1 MGKIQKHYSSF
12 CFWSTPSC
20 PHLAWWASLRGQA
33 SWKDRKCRSQPLP
46 GMITGF
52 SILLEVAVC
61 YSPVMP
67 SIPTCTPTRNHF
79 IGWKE
84 TQSVGTLQGIHLP
97 YHCIN
102 ENNGRSRILSNLLK
116 VTLPF
121 SSRSG
126 TKHKS
131 PESLERA
138 MCSLLSLGNTALGFG
153 PDLQWFPKFLRYSLL
168 HFFCPEDRN

>member
-1 MGKIQKHYSSF
+1 M
-12 CFWSTPSC
+12 
-20 PHLAWWASLRGQA
+20 
-33 SWKDRKCRSQPLP
+33 
-46 GMITGF
+46 
-52 SILLEVAVC
+52 C

-84 TQSVGTLQGIHLP
+84 TWSVGTLQGIHLP

-102 ENNGRSRILSNLLK
+102 EKNGRSRILSDLLK

-121 SSRSG
+121 RGRSG

-131 PESLERA
+131 PEILERA
-138 MCSLLSLGNTALGFG
+138 MCSLSLGNTALGFG
-153 PDLQWFPKFLRYSLL
+153 PDFAIDFLSS
-168 HFFCPEDRN
+168 

>member
-1 MGKIQKHYSSF
+1 MAPFNLQLWYIHWKWVRYKSITPFSAFGQHHLVHTQHDGHLSEAKHLGK
-12 CFWSTPSC
+12 TENADPS
-20 PHLAWWASLRGQA
+20 LFQA
-33 SWKDRKCRSQPLP
+33 RQLDFP
-46 GMITGF
+46 
-52 SILLEVAVC
+52 ILLGVAVC

-67 SIPTCTPTRNHF
+67 SIPICTPTRNHF

-84 TQSVGTLQGIHLP
+84 TWSVGTLQGIHLP

-102 ENNGRSRILSNLLK
+102 KKNGRSRILSDLLK

-121 SSRSG
+121 SGRSG

-138 MCSLLSLGNTALGFG
+138 MCSLLSLGNTALGFD
-153 PDLQWFPKFLRYSLL
+153 PDLQ
-168 HFFCPEDRN
+168 